1 MKKYIMILIG
11 GALFLC
17 LNPICAKVYYL
28 SCNMNYQGKLNHQG
42 SRMPKYPL
50 HIDYD
55 NHIIT
60 IPNTLLGYTFTLR
73 ANGVVILSN
82 ILVNNEIRISSNIQG
97 EAEVEFTN
105 GNETYYGV
113 LAL

>member
-1 MKKYIMILIG
+1 MKKYIMTLIG

-28 SCNMNYQGKLNHQG
+28 SCNMDYQGKLNHQG

-55 NHIIT
+55 NHI
-60 IPNTLLGYTFTLR
+60 
-73 ANGVVILSN
+73 
-82 ILVNNEIRISSNIQG
+82 
-97 EAEVEFTN
+97 
-105 GNETYYGV
+105 
-113 LAL
+113 